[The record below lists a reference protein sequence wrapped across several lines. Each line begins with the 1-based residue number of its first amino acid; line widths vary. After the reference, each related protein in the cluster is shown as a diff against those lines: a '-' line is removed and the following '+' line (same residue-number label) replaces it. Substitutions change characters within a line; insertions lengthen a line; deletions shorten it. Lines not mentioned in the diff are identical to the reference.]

1 MNAVMAAC
9 SQAGEWGKV
18 LELFDTYISP
28 YMDPQ
33 NDETF
38 SENSFVLAISALI
51 HNGNLQ
57 RAIQLLNQMTIDYRF
72 PMSTAIFKRFITSPV
87 TAKPKFQNQAWNTV
101 LDLTDEIIQR
111 GFVLDHVC
119 FTAAIDSISATI
131 KQENKIEYD
140 LEKVLSRLGV
150 FSITNSDLIAK
161 VMGSLRRVGSSDL
174 ALRLFEDAKQRNI
187 QLKDTLYGAAMW
199 AYSSSKNLNKVLD
212 ILNESRQNN
221 IMPTT
226 VSYNAALAACGNDQ
240 LTHAMQLYEEM
251 QRVKVEPNANTF
263 GILISLQEE
272 NGNLQQANALMV
284 QARGYGLYQTIWQR
298 VDTISIY
305 GLSPPETRTALRLAL
320 QVASQHIEKSHLKV
334 PNKHQE
340 PLLIINGGRGRLQQV
355 VPSMFEHQGEFS
367 GIYDCE
373 EDIKFSGNFRI
384 RLLSDAENLF
394 IENDDQKDKS
404 LNLSSHSQDNL
415 VAAAVDHHSP
425 S

>member
-1 MNAVMAAC
+1 
-9 SQAGEWGKV
+9 
-18 LELFDTYISP
+18 
-28 YMDPQ
+28 
-33 NDETF
+33 
-38 SENSFVLAISALI
+38 
-51 HNGNLQ
+51 
-57 RAIQLLNQMTIDYRF
+57 
-72 PMSTAIFKRFITSPV
+72 
-87 TAKPKFQNQAWNTV
+87 
-101 LDLTDEIIQR
+101 
-111 GFVLDHVC
+111 
-119 FTAAIDSISATI
+119 
-131 KQENKIEYD
+131 
-140 LEKVLSRLGV
+140 
-150 FSITNSDLIAK
+150 
-161 VMGSLRRVGSSDL
+161 
-174 ALRLFEDAKQRNI
+174 
-187 QLKDTLYGAAMW
+187 
-199 AYSSSKNLNKVLD
+199 
-212 ILNESRQNN
+212 
-221 IMPTT
+221 MPTT